1 MRYLILILG
10 DEAAELAM
18 TGDERREVMLA
29 HQAYAARLAEAAGAW
44 SPARPSTRAALRP
57 RSGFPAGGDPV
68 VSDGPYAETKEQLGG
83 FYVVECADRATALR
97 YGQRRPVEP
106 GRGGRGPAHRRDG
119 RRGMIDLTTE
129 KGAAVAARL
138 PSAS

>member
-29 HQAYAARLAEAAGAW
+29 HEAYAARLAEAGALVAGEALH
-44 SPARPSTRAALRP
+44 PSGASATIR
-57 RSGFPAGGDPV
+57 FPTGADPV

-83 FYVVECADRATALR
+83 FYVVECPDRATALR
-97 YGQRRPVEP
+97 YGREVPWSPGVVVEVRP
-106 GRGGRGPAHRRDG
+106 
-119 RRGMIDLTTE
+119 I
-129 KGAAVAARL
+129 AAMEVAG
-138 PSAS
+138 